1 MIQITITTQIL
12 NYKVSINVIYDVDWN
27 MLYVGS

>member
-12 NYKVSINVIYDVDWN
+12 NYKVSINVIYDADWN
-27 MLYVGS
+27 MLCVGS